1 MESILSLGTSIAM
14 LPLFPKMNTKG
25 KVLNTTFGLSG
36 AFGFG

>member
-14 LPLFPKMNTKG
+14 LHLFPKMNTKG
-25 KVLNTTFGLSG
+25 KVLNATFGLSE

>member
-14 LPLFPKMNTKG
+14 LPLFPKINTKG
-25 KVLNTTFGLSG
+25 KVLNATFGLSE